1 MAKKPDVGMAGSSGY
16 DSEFYTTNSNGAVK
30 PVARTMKLQGMD
42 PKQRIADSNKQRD
55 RVMGR
60 GAAGLPMSDRD
71 KARMKAVGG
80 SQSWFG
86 RDVPDYYEESD
97 LVDSIVADDVKKRDA
112 AFYRGQ
118 DQKEAM
124 RTQGQ
129 KFAAQQKFGD
139 NSFKQTAPIT
149 KAMMADYKKK
159 GGK

>member
-1 MAKKPDVGMAGSSGY
+1 MAKRPDVGMAGSSGY

-60 GAAGLPMSDRD
+60 GAAGLPMTDKD

-86 RDVPDYYEESD
+86 RNVPDYYEESD
-97 LVDSIVADDVKKRDA
+97 LVDSIVEDDNKKRDA

-118 DQKEAM
+118 TQKETI

-129 KFAAQQKFGD
+129 KFAAQQKYGD
-139 NSFKQTAPIT
+139 NSFKSYTAPLT
-149 KAMMADYKKK
+149 KAMVADYKKK
-159 GGK
+159 NK